1 MIQSVGEGCSNVPQ
15 VLEIMWM
22 APNASQQDPLTYEII
37 GAAMKIRKKLRVGLL
52 ENAYHVFLCA
62 ELSKRNLQFVSKPAM
77 PVDYEGTRVEVA
89 YHPDL
94 IVEQQVIVELK
105 AVKEL
110 DPIHTAQTLTY
121 MMLSEIPKG
130 LLLNF
135 WAIPFT
141 KGIVRL
147 VL

>member
-1 MIQSVGEGCSNVPQ
+1 
-15 VLEIMWM
+15 M
-22 APNASQQDPLTYEII
+22 AVNASQQDPLTYEII
-37 GAAMKIRKKLRVGLL
+37 GAAMRIRKKLRVGLL
-52 ENAYHVFLCA
+52 ENAYHAFLCA
-62 ELSKRNLQFVSKPAM
+62 ELSKRNLQFLSKQAL
-77 PVDYEGTRVEVA
+77 PVEYEGARVEVA
-89 YHPDL
+89 YRPDL
-94 IVEQQVIVELK
+94 IVEGEVIVELK

-110 DPIHTAQTLTY
+110 EAIHTAQTLTY
-121 MMLSEIPKG
+121 MALSEIPKG